1 MELKEPKSF
10 GYWSPRRCDVYVVS
24 YAAGHLL
31 ERLEVTA
38 MLWKHNISADVMY
51 EAVFT
56 DDNNLEEDHT
66 SLWRSEGIL

>member
-1 MELKEPKSF
+1 
-10 GYWSPRRCDVYVVS
+10 
-24 YAAGHLL
+24 
-31 ERLEVTA
+31 